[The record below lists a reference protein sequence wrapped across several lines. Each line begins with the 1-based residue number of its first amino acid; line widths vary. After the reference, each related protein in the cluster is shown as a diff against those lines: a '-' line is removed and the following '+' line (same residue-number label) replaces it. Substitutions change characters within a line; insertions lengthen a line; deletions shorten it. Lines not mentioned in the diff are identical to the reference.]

1 MTHGPPVPRKN
12 KDKNHDE
19 PEFDETPLPVPP
31 DGGWGWVV
39 AFASFMI
46 HIVSKYNFFSFFS

>member
-12 KDKNHDE
+12 KDNEE

-46 HIVSKYNFFSFFS
+46 HIVSKYNFPFCIN